1 MEYRTSGN
9 IRGFIWIMDIAAG
22 WTLLGVLLLCDWV
35 MFVLIDGFFEE
46 DIEGVRYEK

>member
-1 MEYRTSGN
+1 MATL
-9 IRGFIWIMDIAAG
+9 AG